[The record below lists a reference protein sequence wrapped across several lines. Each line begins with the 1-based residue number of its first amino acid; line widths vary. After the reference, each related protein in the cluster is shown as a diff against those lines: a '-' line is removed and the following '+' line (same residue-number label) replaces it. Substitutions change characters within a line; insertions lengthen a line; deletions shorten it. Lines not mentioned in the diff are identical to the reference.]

1 MMHQPLLTGD
11 TDQLNYRVLSIAVVK
26 EYDLICLM
34 LQEPCQ
40 LQQDSVFD
48 IVYNG
53 VDIGC

>member
-1 MMHQPLLTGD
+1 MHQPLLTGD